1 MEFTKE
7 YLVKKRTEYLNT
19 AEKCK
24 LDSIANAGAADA
36 IDNLIK
42 EMEQP
47 EASPPAPIERE

>member
-7 YLVKKRTEYLNT
+7 YLLKKKNEYLRA
-19 AEKCK
+19 AERCK

-47 EASPPAPIERE
+47 EATPPAPIERE